1 MMTALCPGSYDPVTM
16 GHMDIIRRSAA
27 IFDQVVVLVL
37 QNRIKTPTFTV
48 DERVELVRRATS
60 DLPNVR
66 VDKSS
71 GLLVDYAKD
80 HDIRIMVK
88 GLRAVTDFEDE
99 FQQALINRK
108 LNPQLETVFM
118 SCASHYMYLSSSMV
132 RQIAAEGRD
141 ISEFVPAELCDDIM
155 KRLYKP
161 DEKR

>member
-1 MMTALCPGSYDPVTM
+1 MTIALCPGSYDPVTM

-27 IFDQVVVLVL
+27 IFDKVIVLVL
-37 QNRIKTPTFTV
+37 QNRAKTPIFSV
-48 DERVELVRRATS
+48 EERVDFIRRAAA
-60 DLPNVR
+60 DLPNVE
-66 VDKSS
+66 VDSS
-71 GLLVDYAKD
+71 MGLLVDYAKE
-80 HDIRIMVK
+80 HNIRIMVK

-99 FQQALINRK
+99 FQQALINKK
-108 LNPQLETVFM
+108 LNSQLETMFM

-161 DEKR
+161 QQ